1 MKQQWLFMF
10 VRLSWCVAASSLLS
24 LPQVEVDIESH
35 DHELLLTV
43 RSLTA
48 CKLSE
53 KQVDEALHVI
63 FTFFFPLETLT
74 DLTSPLFLSCMVP
87 GVIMSLQWTAV
98 ATFLYIEVFFV
109 LLLCIPFISPKRS
122 EITSFFFSLGVACYC
137 YPGGATSFTHWMLL
151 ISACLF
157 LEPKVNYWTTAALL
171 GTWSAQQQPEYL
183 RAFRALRLK
192 LSLLSV
198 LQYQWHSIQMLIL
211 SEQHMVACRCK
222 KKHTVLSQ
230 SCANCCNGYKRKCK
244 TA

>member
-10 VRLSWCVAASSLLS
+10 VRLSWCVAGSSLLS

-122 EITSFFFSLGVACYC
+122 EITSFFFFFGRGLLLLSWWSHVIHTLDASYLSLFVS
-137 YPGGATSFTHWMLL
+137 GAESQLLNHSSSVRNL
-151 ISACLF
+151 ISS
-157 LEPKVNYWTTAALL
+157 AA
-171 GTWSAQQQPEYL
+171 TRVSPSI
-183 RAFRALRLK
+183 
-192 LSLLSV
+192 LSLEAQVIFIVSPTISV
-198 LQYQWHSIQMLIL
+198 TQHSNADTQWATYGSLQVQKKAHSTFSELCKLLQWLQ
-211 SEQHMVACRCK
+211 
-222 KKHTVLSQ
+222 T
-230 SCANCCNGYKRKCK
+230 
-244 TA
+244 